1 MEHLYIPYTAT
12 TQLRRG
18 NVLVLAPHP
27 DDEVFGCGGAIM
39 QHVAQGDTVRVLI
52 LTDGAAAIPH
62 PDEDSRLLYITL
74 RQQESKRAAQIL
86 GYKQLEFW
94 EFSDRELP
102 NDERVIQRLQQ
113 YLTQHQIN
121 HVYAPSTFEIHPD
134 HISAAQL
141 AVEAVK
147 RCGAG
152 MSLSMYEVGM
162 PLHPNCLLDLTPFL
176 ERKQQAMQQFGS
188 QLQLQHYERHI
199 LGLNHYRAYTL
210 SRQVA
215 AAEAYYVIDG
225 ETLQAHPAQEFG
237 QSPQTLALEN
247 AQQHIRALEGELAQ
261 RQAELNRV
269 YRSYSWQ
276 ITEPLRWLKR
286 CWRGEP
292 Q

>member
-12 TQLRRG
+12 TQLLHG

-74 RQQESKRAAQIL
+74 RQQESQRAAQIL
-86 GYKQLEFW
+86 GYGQPEFW
-94 EFSDRELP
+94 EFSDRALP
-102 NDERVIQRLQQ
+102 NDERVIQRLQH
-113 YLTQHQIN
+113 YLTQHHIH

-134 HISAAQL
+134 HLTAAHL
-141 AVEAVK
+141 AVEVVK
-147 RCGAG
+147 RSGGAV
-152 MSLSMYEVGM
+152 SLSMYEVGM

-188 QLQLQHYERHI
+188 QLQLQHYEHHI

-210 SRQVA
+210 SLQVT

-225 ETLQAHPAQEFG
+225 ETLQTHPAQEFG
-237 QSPQTLALEN
+237 HSPQTLALEH
-247 AQQHIRALEGELAQ
+247 AQQRICTLEGALAQ
-261 RQAELNRV
+261 QKAALSRV
-269 YRSYSWQ
+269 YQSYSWQ
-276 ITEPLRWLKR
+276 ITQPLRCLRRW
-286 CWRGEP
+286 WRGE
-292 Q
+292 